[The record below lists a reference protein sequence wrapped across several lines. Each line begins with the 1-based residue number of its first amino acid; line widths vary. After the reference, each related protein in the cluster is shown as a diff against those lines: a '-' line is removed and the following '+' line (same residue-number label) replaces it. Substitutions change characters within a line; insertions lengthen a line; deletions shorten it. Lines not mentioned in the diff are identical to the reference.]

1 MAELTAQIKAFGEQ
15 RSFTK
20 KDQTVVPTVQVVFD
34 LPNQKFPKSLAITF
48 QGEDATR
55 ALKSPI
61 GTELKVQYDVES
73 REWNGK
79 YFTEAKAW
87 KVESAAKTASAM
99 QPNQQFNAT
108 GGQPSTDNQGN
119 ALNDATADL
128 PFLRNQSV
136 THD

>member
-87 KVESAAKTASAM
+87 KVEGTAKAASAM
-99 QPNQQFNAT
+99 QPSNEFT
-108 GGQPSTDNQGN
+108 QPTINHPSQNVVGN
-119 ALNDATADL
+119 NPNDFPADDSL
-128 PFLRNQSV
+128 SF
-136 THD
+136 